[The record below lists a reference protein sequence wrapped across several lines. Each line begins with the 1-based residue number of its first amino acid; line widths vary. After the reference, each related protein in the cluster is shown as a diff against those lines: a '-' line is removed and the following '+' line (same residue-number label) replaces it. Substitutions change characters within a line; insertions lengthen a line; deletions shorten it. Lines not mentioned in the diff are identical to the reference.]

1 MTRKIPGYLAC
12 ALILAGG
19 LAACSSAPPPVA
31 EPARMHALQA
41 QVNDLSRELDRL
53 HDAAPADQEQ
63 IMHDYW
69 SMLQRQLQ
77 YVRRMPGIV
86 AHGCTDWTLMD
97 PAVMGRAAAGD
108 PEACPTVHDSGPAAG
123 WEFPAEMTPR
133 LFEIMMQHQ
142 LTMLRAQVAD
152 ILAQPD
158 AAKRLDLIR
167 LHYETRYQDI
177 QMALGRSWMWTPY
190 DAATLPDNQSLGAE
204 LLMKYCSQ
212 CHVAPHPGLYT
223 RAEWQRITRT
233 MHDVIQSQSRTEL
246 MGVRMPAPD
255 EFDLI
260 VSYLESHPHEA
271 P

>member
-1 MTRKIPGYLAC
+1 M
-12 ALILAGG
+12 ILTMLVLG
-19 LAACSSAPPPVA
+19 CSSTPPPAA
-31 EPARMHALQA
+31 EPTRTQALQA
-41 QVNDLSRELDRL
+41 QVDDLSRELDRL

-63 IMHDYW
+63 VMHDYW

-97 PAVMGRAAAGD
+97 PAVMGRAAAGA
-108 PEACPTVHDSGPAAG
+108 PGPCPTVHDSGPAAG

-133 LFEIMMQHQ
+133 LFAFMMQHQ
-142 LTMLRAQVAD
+142 LVMLQAQVAD

-158 AAKRLDLIR
+158 ESKRLDLIR
-167 LHYETRYQDI
+167 QHYETRYQDI

-190 DAATLPDNQSLGAE
+190 DAASLPDNHSLGAE
-204 LLMKYCSQ
+204 LLTKYCSQ
-212 CHVAPHPGLYT
+212 CHVAPHPELYT
-223 RAEWQRITRT
+223 QAEWQRITRT
-233 MHDVIQSQSRTEL
+233 MHDIIQSQSRTEL
-246 MGVRMPAPD
+246 MGVHMPAPD

-271 P
+271 Q